1 MALSLTSLLSFY
13 FLDGLSAMLWDLS
26 SFGDFD
32 KLEIAKEWLHAAC
45 TLVADLMN
53 GLEFV
58 FYADKLLALFD
69 LGLFT
74 SFDYSL
80 LTEVV

>member
-13 FLDGLSAMLWDLS
+13 FLDGLSAMIWDLS

-32 KLEIAKEWLHAAC
+32 KLEIAKEWLHAAFK
-45 TLVADLMN
+45 LVADLMK

-58 FYADKLLALFD
+58 FYADKLAL
-69 LGLFT
+69 LELVLFT
-74 SFDYSL
+74 SFDCSL
-80 LTEVV
+80 RTDVV